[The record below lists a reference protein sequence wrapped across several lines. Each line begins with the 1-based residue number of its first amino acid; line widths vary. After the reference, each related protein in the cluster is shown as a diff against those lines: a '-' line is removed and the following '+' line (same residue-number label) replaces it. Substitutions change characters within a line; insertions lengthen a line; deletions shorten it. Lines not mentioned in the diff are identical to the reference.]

1 MHSELFW
8 LKLLWHTNPKTIEWW
23 QLFQSFLGLFT
34 SSSKALFTSKSSLE
48 RNKKVRKFVPEII
61 KDKSIHEIRSVLE
74 FPIEAEDHQSV
85 YKCRAFAAATMSAPK
100 ESALK
105 ATFNVTCKFFC
116 FNFTHDCV
124 CVNKNSKKKLFCLN
138 RPIGSSICFSNYKNK
153 YLSPFK
159 FLLHLQRYIF

>member
-1 MHSELFW
+1 MEICIQNYYCDIQIQNQS
-8 LKLLWHTNPKTIEWW
+8 NDDNM
-23 QLFQSFLGLFT
+23 FQSFLGLFT
-34 SSSKALFTSKSSLE
+34 SSSNTLFTSKSSLE

-105 ATFNVTCKFFC
+105 ATFNVTCKFFA
-116 FNFTHDCV
+116 
-124 CVNKNSKKKLFCLN
+124 
-138 RPIGSSICFSNYKNK
+138 SISHMTSFV
-153 YLSPFK
+153 
-159 FLLHLQRYIF
+159 

>member
-1 MHSELFW
+1 MACHLEIQVINI
-8 LKLLWHTNPKTIEWW
+8 KLWRYAFRNTNPKPIEWW
-23 QLFQSFLGLFT
+23 QIFQSILGLFT
-34 SSSKALFTSKSSLE
+34 SSSKTLFTSKSSLE

-105 ATFNVTCKFFC
+105 ATFNVTCKFF
-116 FNFTHDCV
+116 
-124 CVNKNSKKKLFCLN
+124 
-138 RPIGSSICFSNYKNK
+138 
-153 YLSPFK
+153 
-159 FLLHLQRYIF
+159 LLQFHTWLRLCK